1 MVGSKLFS
9 QVIRIDLK
17 KFPYERIKSISDGRW
32 PLLLKASDS
41 WLRPICA
48 SLRLAI
54 TFHATCHPRGPST
67 PPPPHSIPCFPQE
80 RTSVWFGSRAQ
91 AVEVEA
97 LPGLPP
103 PHSLPM

>member
-54 TFHATCHPRGPST
+54 TFHATCHPRGLRSA
-67 PPPPHSIPCFPQE
+67 PPPPPFPASSKKE
-80 RTSVWFGSRAQ
+80 LPFGSV
-91 AVEVEA
+91 AV
-97 LPGLPP
+97 
-103 PHSLPM
+103 HKR